1 MKSRVVLIVCFCV
14 AVFGLCAT
22 PQHAALPRALSGG
35 EPMPSLMPS
44 LAPMIEASTPGVVN
58 IATYASVSVT
68 NPLLQDPF
76 FRRFF
81 NVPERR
87 SRRLQSAG
95 SGVIVDAEGGYIVTN
110 SHVVDRAD
118 EINVTLADGR
128 TLPAKLIGSDPQV
141 DLAVL
146 GVKSD
151 GLTALPFADSSALR
165 VGDFVVA
172 IGNPFGLEQTVTS
185 GIISALGRSGLGIE
199 GYEDF
204 IQTDASINPGNSG
217 GALVDLN
224 GAVVGINTAIIAPG
238 GGNVGIGFAIP
249 SNIVTVIMR
258 ELIDHGEV
266 RRGRIGL
273 NVATLNPDLAAA
285 FGTGRIGGV
294 VVMDVEPGS
303 VADSAGLRTGDV
315 ITHLANRAVRKVG
328 DYSSQAAVTMI
339 GDVLEVDVVRDNKTR
354 RYRVVMKDDVVA
366 RVDGDRLDDRLDG
379 AVFNDFRDESDPK
392 GGGVLVSEVDVNG
405 SAYRYGLEDGD
416 VIVAANRR
424 RIRDVGDLW
433 RAFKADSVLRLRIY
447 RSGQYGV
454 LSIR

>member
-1 MKSRVVLIVCFCV
+1 MKSRIKRFVGFCVVVL
-14 AVFGLCAT
+14 GLCT
-22 PQHAALPRALSGG
+22 IPPHAALPAVLNGD
-35 EPMPSLMPS
+35 EPLPS
-44 LAPMIEASTPGVVN
+44 LAPMLEASTPGVVN

-87 SRRLQSAG
+87 SRRSQSAG

-128 TLPAKLIGSDPQV
+128 TLPAKLVGVDPQV

-146 GVKSD
+146 EVKND

-217 GALVDLN
+217 GALVDLS

-285 FGTGRIGGV
+285 FGTELVEGV

-303 VADSAGLRTGDV
+303 IADEAGLRTGDI
-315 ITHLANRAVRKVG
+315 ITHLADRAIRKLG
-328 DYSSQAAVTMI
+328 DYRSQAAITMI
-339 GDVLEVDVVRDNKTR
+339 GDVLEIDVVRDNETQR
-354 RYRVVMKDDVVA
+354 LSVPMKDGVVA
-366 RVDGDRLDDRLDG
+366 RVNGNRLDDRMEG
-379 AVFNDFRDESDPK
+379 AVFNDFRDATDPK
-392 GGGVLVSEVDVNG
+392 NGGGVLVSEVDVNG
-405 SAYRYGLEDGD
+405 TAYAYGLEDGD

-433 RAFKADSVLRLRIY
+433 RAFKADSVLRLRVY
-447 RSGQYGV
+447 RSGRYGE

>member
-1 MKSRVVLIVCFCV
+1 MKSRFVHIVCFCV
-14 AVFGLCAT
+14 AVFCLCAT
-22 PQHAALPRALSGG
+22 PQYAALPGVLSGG
-35 EPMPSLMPS
+35 EPMPSL
-44 LAPMIEASTPGVVN
+44 APMLEASTPGVVN

-68 NPLLQDPF
+68 SPLLQDPF

-87 SRRLQSAG
+87 LRRSQSAG

-128 TLPAKLIGSDPQV
+128 TLPAKLIGIDTQV

-146 GVKSD
+146 EVKSD
-151 GLTALPFADSSALR
+151 RLTALPFADSSALR

-217 GALVDLN
+217 GALVDLK

-258 ELIDHGEV
+258 ELIEHGEV

-273 NVATLNPDLAAA
+273 DVATLNPDLAAA
-285 FGTGRIGGV
+285 FGTRLIEGV

-303 VADSAGLRTGDV
+303 AADGAGLRTGDV
-315 ITHLANRAVRKVG
+315 ITHLANRVARKVG
-328 DYSSQAAVTMI
+328 DYRSQAAVTMI
-339 GDVLEVDVVRDNKTR
+339 GDTLELDVVRDNETR
-354 RYRVVMKDDVVA
+354 RYSVVMKDDVVA
-366 RVDGDRLDDRLDG
+366 RVDGDRLDDRMGG

-392 GGGVLVSEVDVNG
+392 GGGGVLVSEVDVNG
-405 SAYRYGLEDGD
+405 SAYSYGLEDGD

-424 RIRDVGDLW
+424 RIHDVGGLW
-433 RAFKADSVLRLRIY
+433 RAFKADAVLRLRIY
-447 RSGQYGV
+447 RSGRYGE

>member
-1 MKSRVVLIVCFCV
+1 MKPRMGRTVWFCV
-14 AVFGLCAT
+14 AAMGFCAT
-22 PQHAALPRALSGG
+22 PHHAALPSAIGPD
-35 EPMPSLMPS
+35 EPLPS
-44 LAPMIEASTPGVVN
+44 LAPMLEASTLGVVN

-87 SRRLQSAG
+87 ARRSQSAG
-95 SGVIVDAEGGYIVTN
+95 SGVIVDAGRGYIVTN

-128 TLPAKLIGSDPQV
+128 TLPAKLIGVDPQV

-146 GVKSD
+146 QVTGG
-151 GLTALPFADSSALR
+151 GLTALPFADSSAVR

-273 NVATLNPDLAAA
+273 DVATLNPDLASA
-285 FGTGRIGGV
+285 FGTELSEGV

-303 VADSAGLRTGDV
+303 VGDSVGLRTGDI
-315 ITHLANRAVRKVG
+315 ITHLADRAIRKVG
-328 DYSSQAAVTMI
+328 DYRSQAAITMI
-339 GDVLEVDVVRDNKTR
+339 GDVLEVDIVRQNQSLS
-354 RYRVVMKDDVVA
+354 YSVEMKDDAFA
-366 RVDGDRLDDRLDG
+366 RVEGDRLDVRLSG
-379 AVFNDFRDESDPK
+379 AVFNDFRDASEPK
-392 GGGVLVSEVDVNG
+392 SGGGVLVSEVDVHG
-405 SAYRYGLEDGD
+405 SAYTYGLEDGD

-447 RSGQYGV
+447 RAGRYGE